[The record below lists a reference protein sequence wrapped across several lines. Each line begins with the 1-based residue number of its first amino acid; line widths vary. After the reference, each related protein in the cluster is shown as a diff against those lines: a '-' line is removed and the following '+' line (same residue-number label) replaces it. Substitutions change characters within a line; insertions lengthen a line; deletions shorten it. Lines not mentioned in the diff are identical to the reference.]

1 MPLRSALAL
10 VYTPPAMSMLLSKY
24 FYPLESP
31 IHLSAKLGISLDN
44 PRTPEEIDDFAQ
56 LLAGNFVTDAP
67 RADIYD
73 LAGSIRATLD
83 TLGKG
88 DSDISRIAPFIQYN
102 DIFRSLAA
110 IAVVIRYALPDPPHD
125 VKLTLPRGTT
135 PEQEAA
141 TRDYYSRDPLAY
153 ESTTRRGP
161 SWAAHQRAVGYITL
175 LSLLLD
181 PPAHSPYNSLLLSTS
196 PGTQVDWIALMVHL
210 EEPPS
215 DSPHCQREYP
225 YNWYALP
232 TILGQLTM
240 LASEVESAVNDP
252 RSASL
257 DYIMSVMCLLAEDH
271 LDRRVR
277 LLLFSSLIEMLLTHN
292 PNFQRFN
299 VEDSISRQFRLKL
312 ALLSHDPQSGV
323 PIETLARRF
332 RDIYSQRSS
341 LAHGNFKDVAGDHD
355 LDSMVNS
362 LQIALSVTLRRYLI
376 DPAFVAFLKEG

>member
-1 MPLRSALAL
+1 ML
-10 VYTPPAMSMLLSKY
+10 VYMPRSMSMLLSKY

-31 IHLSAKLGISLDN
+31 IPLSAKLGVSLDN

-56 LLAGNFVTDAP
+56 LLAGNFVTDGP

-73 LAGSIRATLD
+73 LAGAIRATLHA
-83 TLGKG
+83 LGED
-88 DSDISRIAPFIQYN
+88 DSDSSRIASFIQYN

-125 VKLTLPRGTT
+125 AKLMLPRQTT

-141 TRDYYSRDPLAY
+141 TRDYYLRDPLSY
-153 ESTTRRGP
+153 ESIARRGP
-161 SWAAHQRAVGYITL
+161 SWVAHQRAVGYVTL

-181 PPAHSPYNSLLLSTS
+181 PPAHSPYNSLLFSTS
-196 PGTQVDWIALMVHL
+196 PGTRVDWIALMVHL
-210 EEPPS
+210 EEPPPN
-215 DSPHCQREYP
+215 SPHSQREYP

-232 TILGQLTM
+232 TILDQLTM
-240 LASEVESAVNDP
+240 LASEIEPALNDS
-252 RSASL
+252 RAASL
-257 DYIMSVMCLLAEDH
+257 DYIMNVMFLLAEDH

-332 RDIYSQRSS
+332 RDIYSQRSN

-362 LQIALSVTLRRYLI
+362 LQIALSVTLRRYLV
-376 DPAFVAFLKEG
+376 DPTFIAFLKEG